1 MTASQLLEEEGLA
14 WKDAA
19 EASNALS
26 MAEYVYN
33 YPDMPEGAKI
43 VLHQLKLDLVASS
56 NFSWRLAHNKM
67 LLRRFIALGNLKKTQ
82 PPIDEDQKL
91 ALLHAPFTG
100 TTLFGE
106 ELAKLRE
113 ANTKCANA
121 VTVHP
126 TTAPPASYPSRGSD
140 FLPMSTDVYRCL
152 PDLAPMS
159 TPVNVMQCHECA

>member
-1 MTASQLLEEEGLA
+1 MTASQLLEEETLA

-19 EASNALS
+19 AASNALS

-67 LLRRFIALGNLKKTQ
+67 LLSRFIALGNLKKTQ

-91 ALLHAPFTG
+91 ALLHAPFKG
-100 TTLFGE
+100 TTLFGG

-113 ANTKCANA
+113 ASN
-121 VTVHP
+121 
-126 TTAPPASYPSRGSD
+126 Y
-140 FLPMSTDVYRCL
+140 
-152 PDLAPMS
+152 S
-159 TPVNVMQCHECA
+159 TPCLLSLTLCLAKKKLQLFRS